1 MRGAKKIY
9 VAELD
14 RIFDSSAAAAKE
26 LNIDAAN
33 ISKVLSGKRHTA
45 GGYHFLP
52 ALTKTGRK
60 KSKSS
65 LQRQASKLIPEDPLK
80 AKRYALKRSLETVN
94 TEIKRLESRNLLA
107 FSEPAQE
114 LLALGDVF
122 GRTPSGYL
130 STSDKTLRTLNEAEL
145 DKYIQMIEKRKK
157 RRAYTIGGAIAE
169 AQRLADTLGTTA
181 SKIAEVA
188 DALPLLFAALHNSED
203 SDEVAE
209 AAADVLADPD
219 ATAEDLVRELGKI
232 SDQYK
237 SDAALTELLGTNT
250 HLLDQYD
257 ELRPQLE
264 ELSQLAK
271 DPAVKAEYEDEIN
284 AISEMILRNIG
295 DESEDDRDELLT
307 LLDSTL
313 WDIRG

>member
-1 MRGAKKIY
+1 MKGAKKIY

-14 RIFDSSAAAAKE
+14 RIFDSSAAAARE

-33 ISKVLSGKRHTA
+33 ISKVLSGRRKTA

-52 ALTKTGRK
+52 AITKTGRK

-65 LQRQASKLIPEDPLK
+65 LQRQAVKLLPADPFK
-80 AKRYALKRSLETVN
+80 AKRYELKRAIETVN
-94 TEIKRLESRNLLA
+94 TEIKRLESKNLLA

-114 LLALGDVF
+114 LLTLGDVL
-122 GRTPSGYL
+122 GRTPSGYI
-130 STSDKTLRTLNEAEL
+130 SASDKTLRTLNEAEI
-145 DKYIQMIEKRKK
+145 DKYLQAIQKRKK
-157 RRAYTIGGAIAE
+157 RRAYTVGGAIAE

-209 AAADVLADPD
+209 KAADVLSDPE
-219 ATAEDLVRELGKI
+219 ATAEDLIEALVEI
-232 SDQYK
+232 SDSYAA
-237 SDAALTELLGTNT
+237 DAAVTELLGTNT
-250 HLLDQYD
+250 HLLDQY
-257 ELRPQLE
+257 EEFRPELE

-271 DPAVKAEYEDEIN
+271 DPAIKAQYEDEIT
-284 AISEMILRNIG
+284 AISEHILRNIG
-295 DESEDDRDELLT
+295 NDSEEARDQLEFLLGG
-307 LLDSTL
+307 LLFE
-313 WDIRG
+313 IRG

>member
-65 LQRQASKLIPEDPLK
+65 LQRQASKFIPEDPLK

-313 WDIRG
+313 WNIRG